1 MKQFKKEGAITLM
14 ALVVTVIIIVI
25 LASVTIDLLI
35 GKDGLLNRFKE
46 GRDNYA
52 LAANEERVI
61 LLNIEEQL
69 DEQITEIE
77 STF

>member
-1 MKQFKKEGAITLM
+1 MKQLKKEGAITLM

-35 GKDGLLNRFKE
+35 GKDGLLNKFKE

-61 LLNIEEQL
+61 LLNIEDQL

>member
-35 GKDGLLNRFKE
+35 GKDGLLNKFKE

-61 LLNIEEQL
+61 LLNIEDQL